1 MSMKSNVSPFLVCAV
16 FAAACSKAPVVPRA
30 TPLPP
35 KVEVGNIAFADITD
49 YGEHTGWLAAKDTVD
64 IRAQVRGY
72 LLKTHF
78 KEGQLVKK
86 GDLLFEI
93 DKRPFEA
100 QLAATQ
106 AQAKALRAQ
115 KIAAEK
121 ETTRQ
126 QSLLAQGGASQSLV
140 DKLVAETGSLT
151 AQIEAAEQQAKR
163 QELDVEFATLR
174 APLDGRIGEAQI
186 SDGNLVNA
194 GGSDNVLARIVSID
208 PMYAYFTIDERSLQ
222 DYRQQQLAK
231 PGEDKPGPRDL
242 PFEFALDIDKGF
254 PRKGSLDFANV
265 QIDSTTG
272 TITVRGNVQNPN
284 AEMIAG
290 SRIRV
295 RIATAAA
302 RKATV
307 VPDSA
312 ILADQDR
319 RYVLA
324 VDKDNV
330 VKRRDVRL
338 GTLLDDG
345 RREVTPRDAST
356 PAFTAED
363 RIVVSG
369 LLRARLNERIEPI
382 AAK

>member
-1 MSMKSNVSPFLVCAV
+1 MSMKSNLTPFFVSAL

-35 KVEVGNIAFADITD
+35 KVEVGNIAFADIID

-121 ETTRQ
+121 ETARQ

-174 APLDGRIGEAQI
+174 APLDGRIGEAQL

-194 GGSDNVLARIVSID
+194 GGSDAVLARIVSID

-222 DYRQQQLAK
+222 DYRKEQIARTADGK
-231 PGEDKPGPRDL
+231 KAAPEL
-242 PFEFALDIDKGF
+242 PFEFALDVDKGY

-295 RIATAAA
+295 RIATAPA
-302 RKATV
+302 RKAAV
-307 VPDSA
+307 VPDLA

-345 RREVTPRDAST
+345 RREVTPRDASA
-356 PAFTAED
+356 PAFTADD
-363 RIVVSG
+363 RIVVNG

>member
-1 MSMKSNVSPFLVCAV
+1 M
-16 FAAACSKAPVVPRA
+16 CSSD
-30 TPLPP
+30 L
-35 KVEVGNIAFADITD
+35 
-49 YGEHTGWLAAKDTVD
+49 D

-72 LLKTHF
+72 LQKTHF
-78 KEGQLVKK
+78 NEGQLVKR

-100 QLAATQ
+100 VLAATQ

-115 KIAAEK
+115 KVAAEK

-140 DKLVAETGSLT
+140 DKLIAETGSLT

-174 APLDGRIGEAQI
+174 APIDGRIGEAQI
-186 SDGNLVNA
+186 SEGNLVNA
-194 GGSDNVLARIVSID
+194 GGSDGVLARIVSID

-231 PGEDKPGPRDL
+231 PGDGKAGPQDL

-272 TITVRGNVQNPN
+272 TITVRGNVPNAN

-307 VPDSA
+307 VPDLA

-324 VDKDNV
+324 LDKDNV
-330 VKRRDVRL
+330 VQRRDVRM
-338 GTLLDDG
+338 GRLLEDG
-345 RREVTPRDAST
+345 RREVTPRDANA
-356 PAFTAED
+356 PAFTTDD
-363 RIVVSG
+363 RIIVRG
-369 LLRARLNERIEPI
+369 LLRARLNERVEPV